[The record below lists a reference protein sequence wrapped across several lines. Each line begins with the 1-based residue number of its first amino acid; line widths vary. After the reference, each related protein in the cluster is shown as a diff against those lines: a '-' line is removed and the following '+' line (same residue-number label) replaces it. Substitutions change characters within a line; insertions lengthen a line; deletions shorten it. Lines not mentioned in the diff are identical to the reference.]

1 MKEVAII
8 LLSGIAMGS
17 VYCVFALGLSLV
29 YGTSRVLN
37 FAHGS
42 LYMLGAYIAW
52 SLSVGYLHLPYPL
65 MFLVLIPI
73 LFVIGATLELAII
86 RPLRSRANWKI
97 IAMMITLGLAFVID
111 NFNLIVFGPEDKDMI
126 PLVSGYINWQGINVS
141 FGTLAN
147 LGVAIAIVIGL
158 EWFLKK
164 NRYGQAMR
172 AVAQDSQGAAMVGIN
187 ANRIFMVSFGLSAV
201 LAGVAGVLLAPT
213 YLISPLGGW
222 PPFLK
227 AFVIVVLGGLGS
239 TRGTL
244 YAALILGLV
253 ESVVTATIGPT
264 WIMIVWLLTLLAVL
278 LVRPRGFLGQWAE

>member
-1 MKEVAII
+1 MNQLAVI
-8 LLSGIAMGS
+8 LVSGIAMGS

-42 LYMLGAYIAW
+42 LYMLGAYVAW
-52 SLSVGYLHLPYPL
+52 TLSVGYFHLSYPI
-65 MFLVLIPI
+65 MFIILIPV
-73 LFVIGATLELAII
+73 LFVLGAGLELGII
-86 RPLRSRANWKI
+86 RPLRTRANWKI

-111 NFNLIVFGPEDKDMI
+111 NFNLIVFGPEDKDLS
-126 PLVSGYINWQGINVS
+126 PLVTGHIKAHGVNIS
-141 FGTLAN
+141 FGALAN
-147 LGVAIAIVIGL
+147 LGVAIAIVLSL
-158 EWFLKK
+158 EAFLKK

-172 AVAQDSQGAAMVGIN
+172 AVSQDSQGAEMVGIN
-187 ANRIFMVSFGLSAV
+187 VNQVFMFSFGLSAV

-222 PPFLK
+222 PPFLR

-244 YAALILGLV
+244 YAAIILGLI
-253 ESVVTATIGPT
+253 ESVVTSTIGPT
-264 WIMIVWLLTLLAVL
+264 WIMVVWLMTLLCVL
-278 LVRPRGFLGQWAE
+278 LIRPRGLLGEWAE